1 MPMPPF
7 LDEEIVTQD
16 MEEEG
21 ARVLED
27 ELGDDD
33 QHLLRY
39 VARRVFLAML
49 DVAPEEEWPH

>member
-1 MPMPPF
+1 MPPF
-7 LDEEIVTQD
+7 LDEEVVTQD